1 MSNFSSNTL
10 AALVG
15 AAVGAGLTYVLL
27 KDKDELDAICDT
39 GGLTVDKACDD
50 LEESAQKFFDLVE
63 EAIPALKDINP
74 EAADD
79 GLKQPS

>member
-27 KDKDELDAICDT
+27 KDKDELDAICDK

-50 LEESAQKFFDLVE
+50 LEDGVQKLFDLVE

>member
-27 KDKDELDAICDT
+27 KDKDELDAICDKGMFT
-39 GGLTVDKACDD
+39 IDKACDD
-50 LEESAQKFFDLVE
+50 LEDSAQKFFDSVE
-63 EAIPALKDINP
+63 EAIPALKDITP